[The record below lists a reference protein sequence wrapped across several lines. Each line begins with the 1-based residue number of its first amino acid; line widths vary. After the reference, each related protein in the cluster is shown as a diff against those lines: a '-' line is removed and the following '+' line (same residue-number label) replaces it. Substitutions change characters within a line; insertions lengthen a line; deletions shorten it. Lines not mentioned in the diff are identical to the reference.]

1 MKKYMYTDAHT
12 DTCISIAEKWQEA
25 ESSTFFAQHCVLCFP
40 LISAPPPVP
49 IPRTAS
55 CSVPLPRIA
64 PSLSLTLVRWHTRCT
79 FKCPSAAGAA
89 QGGQEEPGAKQV
101 VQENGENIPERTELH
116 LENLDEVSLHL

>member
-49 IPRTAS
+49 HPPYRLLLRPAS
-55 CSVPLPRIA
+55 PHRALSVAHSRALA
-64 PSLSLTLVRWHTRCT
+64 H
-79 FKCPSAAGAA
+79 A
-89 QGGQEEPGAKQV
+89 
-101 VQENGENIPERTELH
+101 LH
-116 LENLDEVSLHL
+116 L